1 MELETESTELGLVDQ
16 EPINTS
22 EEELVQAPT
31 SQRFSLSLLQTIR
44 TAQSQNGLK
53 HGDYSRYR
61 RHCRS
66 RLQALYKLLKMQHG
80 RTKYQ
85 KRKMDVHSITNQQH
99 LLVPLFSAERAW
111 GYAMEIK
118 KSLEGGCAGR
128 TQAPPPACTHPQGSP
143 LGCGAGQTQ
152 WVAIGDPQWDV
163 AVWIIRV
170 RTLTSSLPSLK
181 PRFAVDKCD
190 SRSSVEAEAYSS
202 WLQGSL
208 MVETEADWELALG
221 KLINFP

>member
-118 KSLEGGCAGR
+118 KSLEGG
-128 TQAPPPACTHPQGSP
+128 APDARKHRH
-143 LGCGAGQTQ
+143 LLAR
-152 WVAIGDPQWDV
+152 
-163 AVWIIRV
+163 IRKAAHWAAE
-170 RTLTSSLPSLK
+170 LA
-181 PRFAVDKCD
+181 RFAVDKCD

-221 KLINFP
+221 KLTRAK